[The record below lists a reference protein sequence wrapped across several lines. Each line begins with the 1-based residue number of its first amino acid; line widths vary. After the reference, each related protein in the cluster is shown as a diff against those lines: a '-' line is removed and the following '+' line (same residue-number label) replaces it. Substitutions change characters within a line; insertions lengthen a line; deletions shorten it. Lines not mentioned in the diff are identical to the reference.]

1 MRNTFVEV
9 STKIRASTFFTR
21 IHCTYKYRQ
30 SHATQKRHLIAVFL
44 IL

>member
-1 MRNTFVEV
+1 MRNTFVEA
-9 STKIRASTFFTR
+9 STKMRASTFFTR

-30 SHATQKRHLIAVFL
+30 SHATQKRHLTAVFL